1 MKHRRCSLRLPASV
15 DPRSIWEEA
24 AGSHTCEPM
33 DDTVQV
39 QTFFDT
45 FDWRLFNRNLVLL
58 HDQDR
63 YLLYR
68 LCDSETVASLNLPC
82 GTDPV
87 YSTDLPEGHLKEV
100 LQAHLSVRALLPL
113 ARARIRRQTVRVLN
127 RNEKTVVIAELE
139 RARVAGATR
148 NGQPFN
154 TVSLRPV
161 RGYEKHSRRLVRS
174 LRDAGAEPR
183 TEDLFHAAMRATGR
197 NPGDYTSKLNIAL
210 EPDLNGAEAARRIL
224 GHLFRTIRRNETGI
238 KKDLDTEFLHD
249 FRVGIRRTRSALSQ
263 IKSVFPEVPLG
274 RFRKDFSY
282 LGKLTNR
289 LRDLDVALLKQDA
302 YRSLLP
308 GYLRPRLDPLFE
320 YLRAERTGEHRRLA
334 AALDGER
341 YRSIAA
347 DWAAFLKCPPE
358 SGSPD
363 NAEAPAKKLAQG
375 FIDKRYGRVIEL
387 GAAIDGSTPDDELHR
402 LRIECKKL
410 RYLLEFFAS
419 LFPAGEVRLIV
430 EHLKNLQD
438 NLGDFNDL
446 SVQQDDLKSYL
457 EALSPARTHP
467 ETFAAIGGLI
477 GCLYREQQTVRAAF
491 SKTFAEFNRAEVA
504 ATFRRLFA

>member
-263 IKSVFPEVPLG
+263 IKSVF
-274 RFRKDFSY
+274 FRKFRSVAS
-282 LGKLTNR
+282 GKTFPISENSPIACAIWTSPCSSR
-289 LRDLDVALLKQDA
+289 T
-302 YRSLLP
+302 
-308 GYLRPRLDPLFE
+308 
-320 YLRAERTGEHRRLA
+320 RTGPSCPDICG
-334 AALDGER
+334 LDWIR
-341 YRSIAA
+341 YSSTFGRS
-347 DWAAFLKCPPE
+347 
-358 SGSPD
+358 
-363 NAEAPAKKLAQG
+363 
-375 FIDKRYGRVIEL
+375 
-387 GAAIDGSTPDDELHR
+387 
-402 LRIECKKL
+402 
-410 RYLLEFFAS
+410 
-419 LFPAGEVRLIV
+419 
-430 EHLKNLQD
+430 
-438 NLGDFNDL
+438 
-446 SVQQDDLKSYL
+446 
-457 EALSPARTHP
+457 
-467 ETFAAIGGLI
+467 
-477 GCLYREQQTVRAAF
+477 VRANTGVWPRPWTA
-491 SKTFAEFNRAEVA
+491 KGIEVSQR
-504 ATFRRLFA
+504 TGRRF

>member
-1 MKHRRCSLRLPASV
+1 MKNDVCTLRLPASA
-15 DPRSIWEEA
+15 DPRRIWAEA

-33 DDTVQV
+33 YDTVQV

-58 HDQDR
+58 REQEV
-63 YLLYR
+63 YLLYS
-68 LCDSETVASLNLPC
+68 LPDGKTVASVSLSRESE
-82 GTDPV
+82 PV
-87 YSTDLPEGHLKEV
+87 YSTDFPEGDLKEV
-100 LQAHLSVRALLPL
+100 LRAHLSVRALLPL
-113 ARARIRRQTVRVLN
+113 ARARTRRQTVRVLN

-139 RARVAGATR
+139 QARVTGAAR
-148 NGQPFN
+148 NKQPFN
-154 TVSLRPV
+154 TVSLRAV
-161 RGYEKHSRRLVRS
+161 RGYEKHSRRLGRS

-197 NPGDYTSKLNIAL
+197 KPGDYTSKLSIVL

-224 GHLFRTIRRNETGI
+224 GHLFRTIRRNEAGI
-238 KKDLDTEFLHD
+238 REDVDTEFLHD

-263 IKSVFPEVPLG
+263 IKSVFPEIPLG
-274 RFRKDFSY
+274 RFRQDFSW

-289 LRDLDVALLKQDA
+289 LRDLDVALLKEDA

-308 GYLRPRLDPLFE
+308 GFLRPRLDPLFE
-320 YLRAERTGEHRRLA
+320 SLRAERTGEHRRLA
-334 AALDGER
+334 AALDDDR
-341 YRSIAA
+341 YQRIAA
-347 DWAAFLKCPPE
+347 DWTAFLESPPE

-363 NAEAPAKKLAQG
+363 NAEAPAKALARR
-375 FIDKRYGRVIEL
+375 FIDKRHGRVIQL
-387 GAAIDGSTPDDELHR
+387 GAAIEASSPDAELHR

-410 RYLLEFFAS
+410 RYLLEFFSS
-419 LFPAGEVRLIV
+419 LFSEGEIRLIIAQ
-430 EHLKNLQD
+430 LKCLQD

-446 SVQQDDLKSYL
+446 SVQQADLKKYL
-457 EALSPARTHP
+457 QTLSAERTHP

>member
-1 MKHRRCSLRLPASV
+1 MKNKVRTLRLPASV
-15 DPRSIWEEA
+15 DPRSVWEEA
-24 AGSHTCEPM
+24 VSSHTCEPM
-33 DDTVQV
+33 DETVQV

-45 FDWRLFNRNLVLL
+45 FDWRLFNKNLVLL
-58 HDQDR
+58 HERDR
-63 YLLYR
+63 YLLYSLPDR
-68 LCDSETVASLNLPC
+68 KTVASVSPPR
-82 GTDPV
+82 GIEPV
-87 YSTDLPEGHLKEV
+87 YSTDFPDGSMKEI

-113 ARARIRRQTVRVLN
+113 ARARTRRQTVRVLN
-127 RNEKTVVIAELE
+127 RNEKTVVIATLE
-139 RARVAGATR
+139 HARVAGAVR

-154 TVSLRPV
+154 TVALRPV
-161 RGYEKHSRRLVRS
+161 RGYEKHLRRLNRS
-174 LRDAGAEPR
+174 LRDAGAEPQ

-197 NPGDYTSKLNIAL
+197 SPGDYNSKLNIVL

-224 GHLFRTIRRNETGI
+224 RHLFKTIRRNEAGI
-238 KKDLDTEFLHD
+238 KEDVDTEFLHD

-289 LRDLDVALLKQDA
+289 LRDLDVALFKQDA

-320 YLRAERTGEHRRLA
+320 SLRAERTGEHRRLA
-334 AALDGER
+334 AVLDGDR
-341 YRSIAA
+341 YQKIAA
-347 DWAAFLKCPPE
+347 DWAAFLECPPE
-358 SGSPD
+358 SDSPG
-363 NAEAPAKKLAQG
+363 NAEAPAIGLAQR
-375 FIDKRYGRVIEL
+375 FIDKRYGRVIEM
-387 GAAIDGSTPDDELHR
+387 GAAIEASTPDADLHR

-410 RYLLEFFAS
+410 RYLLEFFSS
-419 LFPAGEVRLIV
+419 LFPSGEIRLIV
-430 EHLKNLQD
+430 GHLRSLQD

-446 SVQQDDLKSYL
+446 SVQQADLKKYL
-457 EALSPARTHP
+457 HALSAERTHP

-491 SKTFAEFNRAEVA
+491 SKTFMEFNRAEVA